1 MRSTMQEGQLG
12 LARMIRHMARV
23 NGRSRIVTQ
32 HGAGRAAATFRE
44 VAERASRLADALAR
58 RGFGAG
64 DRIASFMSASQEHI
78 EAYLGVPYLGA
89 VLHTVNIRLHDSEI
103 VHICDEADDRAFIV
117 DADMIDRFAA
127 VAPRLGKLELVVLVG
142 GAASAAIEESGV
154 ATIDYEALLAE
165 GDVDLDRPEVDERE
179 AAILCHTGGT
189 TGLPKGVAYSHRSL
203 WLQANSLCTGNS
215 LGICA
220 LDRIL
225 PAVPLYHVNGWGLP
239 FAAIMAG
246 ADLILPGSALRAPV
260 IAELIRDEQPTVA
273 AGVPTIWTDLLTLL
287 GDDAPGVLRPLR
299 IIATGGALVAP
310 ALVEIYASFDIRMI
324 QAWGMTET
332 SSMSVVTAVPRWAET
347 AAERK
352 AYAAKQGRIACGLE
366 IRVVDGEGTALPGD
380 GRAAGEIQIRGPWVT
395 RSYFPMNDPE
405 KFQDGW
411 LKTGDLGT
419 VDADGFLALTDR
431 LKDAIKSGGEWI
443 PSLALEA
450 AIQTHESVREV
461 AVIAMPD
468 SRWQERPL
476 AVVVLNGGAEKLDAA
491 AIAQSIAG
499 IVPRWWVPAHWIR
512 ADAIP
517 RTGVGKYDK
526 KLMREHLAAG
536 TLGDIHLL

>member
-1 MRSTMQEGQLG
+1 MHSTMQDGQLG
-12 LARMIRHMARV
+12 IARMIRHMARV
-23 NGRSRIVTQ
+23 NGRSRIITSY
-32 HGAGRAAATFRE
+32 ASGRTGMTFLE
-44 VAERASRLADALAR
+44 VAERASRLADALSK
-58 RGFGAG
+58 RGFRAG
-64 DRIASFMSASQEHI
+64 DRIATFMSASREHV

-89 VLHTVNIRLHDSEI
+89 VLHTVNIRLHEREI
-103 VHICDEADDRAFIV
+103 AHICTEAEDTVFLV
-117 DADMIDRFAA
+117 DADMSERFAGI
-127 VAPRLGKLELVVLVG
+127 APLLGRLKLVVLVG
-142 GAASAAIEESGV
+142 GASGQELEAAGIDTV
-154 ATIDYEALLAE
+154 DYETLLAE
-165 GDVDLDRPEVDERE
+165 GDVCLDRPEADEHD

-220 LDRIL
+220 SDRIL

-260 IAELIRDEQPTVA
+260 IAELLCEEKPTIA
-273 AGVPTIWTDLLTLL
+273 AGVPTIWADLLAHL
-287 GDDAPGVLRPLR
+287 GADAPSAMRSLRL
-299 IIATGGALVAP
+299 IATGGALVTP
-310 ALVEIYASFDIRMI
+310 SLVDAYAQMDIRMI

-332 SSMSVVTAVPRWAET
+332 SSMSVVTSVPSWAQTPE
-347 AAERK
+347 EQK

-366 IRVVDGEGTALPGD
+366 IRVVDGDGKELPCD
-380 GRAAGEIQIRGPWVT
+380 GQSVGEIEIRGPWAT
-395 RSYFPMNDPE
+395 ASYFPRNDPE
-405 KFQDGW
+405 KFHDGW
-411 LKTGDLGT
+411 VRTGDLGT
-419 VDADGFLALTDR
+419 IDPDGFLALTDR

-450 AIQTHESVREV
+450 AIQTHESVAEV

-468 SRWQERPL
+468 ARWQERPL
-476 AVVVLNGGAEKLDAA
+476 AVVVLDGRFPELDAA
-491 AIAQSIAG
+491 AISASIAD
-499 IVPRWWVPAHWIR
+499 IVPRWWVPVHWVR
-512 ADAIP
+512 AQAIP

-536 TLGDIHLL
+536 TLGDIQTL